1 MKIHSHLKIKE
12 SGDHMAHFEKTL
24 ETEELYHGKILNL
37 RRDKV
42 ELESGRISYREVVEH
57 SGGVCVL
64 PITEDGKV
72 LLVSQYRYPYREE
85 VLEVPAGKMDHKG
98 ETPLE
103 CGMRELEEETGHT
116 AEEYIDLGRLYPS
129 PGYTD
134 EIIYLF
140 AAKKLTKTVQKL
152 DEGEFLDVRVLDFE
166 EAVDL
171 VLKGQILDS
180 KTQAVLM
187 KAKLIG
193 LCE

>member
-1 MKIHSHLKIKE
+1 MCI
-12 SGDHMAHFEKTL
+12 
-24 ETEELYHGKILNL
+24 
-37 RRDKV
+37 RD
-42 ELESGRISYREVVEH
+42 S
-57 SGGVCVL
+57 
-64 PITEDGKV
+64 
-72 LLVSQYRYPYREE
+72 
-85 VLEVPAGKMDHKG
+85 
-98 ETPLE
+98 
-103 CGMRELEEETGHT
+103 
-116 AEEYIDLGRLYPS
+116 LYPS
-129 PGYTD
+129 AGYTD